1 MSRPPSRSLIRAFLL
16 LYAITALMCG
26 RSVQAQTAGAT
37 ACSSPEYHQFDFWIG
52 DWEAFDVNTPQTIAA
67 HIRVEPI
74 LNGCVLKETYEG
86 AGGTSGQSFSIFD
99 RTRGVWHQTWV
110 TSHGQLLIVEGALT
124 NGKMVLSGSDK
135 APDGKDR
142 LVRGTWT
149 PQNGTVR
156 ETAARSTDGG
166 KTWEP
171 WFDLIFKPAA
181 HPGETRSK

>member
-1 MSRPPSRSLIRAFLL
+1 MSRSPSRAPIPALVLL
-16 LYAITALMCG
+16 CTMAALM
-26 RSVQAQTAGAT
+26 RASSVEAQTAGAT

-52 DWEAFDVNTPQTIAA
+52 DWDAFDVNTPQTISA

-99 RTRGVWHQTWV
+99 RTRAVWHQTWV

-142 LVRGTWT
+142 LVRGTWI
-149 PQNGTVR
+149 PGNGTVR
-156 ETAARSTDGG
+156 ETGVRSTDGG

-181 HPGETRSK
+181 HSGETKSK